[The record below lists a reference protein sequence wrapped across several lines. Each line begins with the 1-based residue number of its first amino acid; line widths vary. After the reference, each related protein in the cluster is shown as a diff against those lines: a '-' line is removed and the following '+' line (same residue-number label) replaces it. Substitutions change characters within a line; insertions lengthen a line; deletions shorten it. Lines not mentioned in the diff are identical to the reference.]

1 MAAGPAPHGAERW
14 AFAFGLAFALG
25 LAGPLVVPLSM
36 PFSGAFAAGPALAEG
51 RGGLPDACRTTAD
64 EEIAEARAEPGEPHV
79 WRSASGELLRQAE
92 LVTVAGAAPA
102 TGKTG
107 ARLRFVALGE
117 GTDRWERRSGHLLLE
132 PGARWL
138 ARELVR
144 TGQAIVGPRLAGRDC
159 LDHLL
164 REERT
169 ARRRKVG
176 LWRHERVWSAH
187 DPDALLAERN
197 GRYTLVAGRV
207 ASVGETRS
215 MIYLNFGGRWS
226 RDFTATIRAERKA
239 AFAAAGLDLASLGGA
254 AIRLRGMMRQSGGPS
269 IDLEHPA
276 QIERLDRN
284 GDRR

>member
-1 MAAGPAPHGAERW
+1 MAAGPALRGAERR
-14 AFAFGLAFALG
+14 AFACGLAFALG
-25 LAGPLVVPLSM
+25 LVGPPSM
-36 PFSGAFAAGPALAEG
+36 LLFGAFAAGPALAED
-51 RGGLPDACRTTAD
+51 RGGLPDACRTVAG
-64 EEIAEARAEPGEPHV
+64 EEIADARAEPGEPHV
-79 WRSASGELLRQAE
+79 WRSAGGELLRQAE
-92 LVTVAGAAPA
+92 LVMVAGAAPA
-102 TGKTG
+102 G

-117 GTDRWERRSGHLLLE
+117 GTDRWERRAGHLLLE

-144 TGQAIVGPRLAGRDC
+144 TGQAIVAPRLAGRDC
-159 LDHLL
+159 LVHLL

>member
-1 MAAGPAPHGAERW
+1 MAIRSDNAMAAGSAPRGADR
-14 AFAFGLAFALG
+14 LAFALG
-25 LAGPLVVPLSM
+25 LACALGLAGTLA
-36 PFSGAFAAGPALAEG
+36 GAFAAGPAFAEG
-51 RGGLPDACRTTAD
+51 RDGLPDACRNTAGD
-64 EEIAEARAEPGEPHV
+64 EILDARAEPGEPHV

-92 LVTVAGAAPA
+92 LVMVTDEAPA
-102 TGKTG
+102 TGQAG

-117 GTDRWERRSGHLLLE
+117 GTDRWERRSGHLVLD
-132 PGARWL
+132 PGERWL

-144 TGQAIVGPRLAGRDC
+144 AGQAIVGPRLAGRDC
-159 LDHLL
+159 LEYLL
-164 REERT
+164 REEQT

-187 DPDALLAERN
+187 DPDVLLAERN
-197 GRYTLVAGRV
+197 GRYTLVSGRV

-239 AFAAAGLDLASLGGA
+239 VFAAAGLDLASLGGA
-254 AIRLRGMMRQSGGPS
+254 AIRLRGMMQQSGGPS